1 MCFPDVGSRS
11 KTERRILKA
20 IRGYYHDVGNIKNGS

>member
-1 MCFPDVGSRS
+1 MLVQEAKRKEEF
-11 KTERRILKA
+11 LKA